1 MHDESTNFLNPSIQ
15 IPSSLRRRRHRFTVF
30 ICGCLLAHAALE
42 PGLAQQ
48 QPLQLGGAYSGLGER
63 RQRLVD
69 NWLTRLKNTTGQQ
82 LEPGPFYDEILAVS
96 SKTTFDAVTHALMT
110 TPLTDAAGAKLTGVQ
125 DALALIER
133 VEWISGQV
141 PGASGDRQFRIY
153 VRLVPAAL
161 DTLARS
167 REFKRGVDNTVFHKG
182 FPTNYR
188 AQGGTPS
195 IQISIAP
202 DGRLADIDLDY
213 RSSSFPVA
221 LFNGHLSAANS
232 DVRADDNVDRHNGRW
247 AGLQNW
253 WRSFFGV
260 NLQRAPGEEKPS
272 VLALPKVPRAGK
284 KNIDVMA
291 NDFLSAWLVEG
302 DVMAAMGYVS
312 ERAYACIAQNAD
324 DPSAVDRGMAPFQL
338 MMNLKA
344 AHETLGQRTSLDG
357 LIVGVRLA
365 TPALKVVQQP
375 HHAQF
380 VLYSVPDDVAAA
392 FDCES
397 RMTPGAKKPARRYG
411 NYFGSTF
418 FVAGHADQRVA
429 LLWGKDNGYWKIVSW
444 RTGVDDARPPAAAD
458 NVAITRVKADAGFAT
473 AAQEFLQTWLIE
485 KDYDAAFRYLSPA
498 AYACYDLAR
507 NPADPASTSPDDAGR
522 KIRAGLERAG
532 QLAGPA
538 RNLDAIL
545 VAAEPIHPAVRVMDH
560 AHSRTFS
567 LSSIPNAIGDAVECD
582 ARARGAIPPDPL
594 PLEYGKAFGLTVRFG
609 TGAGDAPVLRMLWRN
624 ENGAWRV
631 RSYDLELP

>member
-1 MHDESTNFLNPSIQ
+1 ML
-15 IPSSLRRRRHRFTVF
+15 
-30 ICGCLLAHAALE
+30 ICGCLLAFAALE
-42 PGLAQQ
+42 TGLAQQ

-69 NWLTRLKNTTGQQ
+69 DWLARLKITTGQQ
-82 LEPGPFYDEILAVS
+82 LAPAPFYDDLLAVS

-110 TPLTDAAGAKLTGVQ
+110 TSLTDAAGAKLPGLQ
-125 DALALIER
+125 DALALVER

-141 PGASGDRQFRIY
+141 PGASGDHQFRIY
-153 VRLVPAAL
+153 VRLVPAAQ
-161 DTLARS
+161 DALARS

-213 RSSSFPVA
+213 RSSSFPAA

-272 VLALPKVPRAGK
+272 VLALPRVPRAGR
-284 KNIDVMA
+284 KNVDVMV
-291 NDFLSAWLVEG
+291 NDFLSAWLIEG

-338 MMNLKA
+338 MTNLKA
-344 AHETLGQRTSLDG
+344 AHDTLGQRTSLDG

-444 RTGVDDARPPAAAD
+444 RTGVDDARAPSAAD
-458 NVAITRVKADAGFAT
+458 TVTITRVKADAGFAT

-498 AYACYDLAR
+498 GLRLLRSRAQSCRSRVDLTRRCRPEDSCRPRTHRAVGGAGAKPRRHAR
-507 NPADPASTSPDDAGR
+507 RGGADPPCGSRHGSRARAHLQPGQPTERHRRCGR
-522 KIRAGLERAG
+522 VRRSRPRRD
-532 QLAGPA
+532 PA
-538 RNLDAIL
+538 RSP
-545 VAAEPIHPAVRVMDH
+545 AA
-560 AHSRTFS
+560 
-567 LSSIPNAIGDAVECD
+567 
-582 ARARGAIPPDPL
+582 
-594 PLEYGKAFGLTVRFG
+594 
-609 TGAGDAPVLRMLWRN
+609 
-624 ENGAWRV
+624 RV
-631 RSYDLELP
+631 RTGVWPDRSIRYRRQRRASAANAVAQ

>member
-1 MHDESTNFLNPSIQ
+1 MPREKPTRIA
-15 IPSSLRRRRHRFTVF
+15 VF
-30 ICGCLLAHAALE
+30 VCGCLLALATIE
-42 PGLAQQ
+42 IGVAQQ
-48 QPLQLGGAYSGLGER
+48 QPLQFGGAYAGLGER
-63 RQRLVD
+63 RQRLID
-69 NWLTRLKNTTGQQ
+69 DWLARLKITTGQQ

-110 TPLTDAAGAKLTGVQ
+110 TPLTDAAGAKLAGLQ
-125 DALALIER
+125 DALALIEQ
-133 VEWISGQV
+133 VESISGQV
-141 PGASGDRQFRIY
+141 PGASGDHQFRIY
-153 VRLVPAAL
+153 VRLIPAAL

-182 FPTNYR
+182 YPTNYR

-202 DGRLADIDLDY
+202 DGRRADIDVDY

-221 LFNGHLSAANS
+221 MFNGHLSSANS
-232 DVRADDNVDRHNGRW
+232 DVRAGDNVDRHSRRW

-260 NLQRAPGEEKPS
+260 NLQRAPAEEKPS
-272 VLALPKVPRAGK
+272 VLALPRVPRAGK

-338 MMNLKA
+338 MTNLKA
-344 AHETLGQRTSLDG
+344 AHDTLGQRTSLDG
-357 LIVGVRLA
+357 LIVGVRLT

-397 RMTPGAKKPARRYG
+397 RMTPGGAKKPARQYG

-418 FVAGHADQRVA
+418 FVDGHPDQRVA

-444 RTGVDDARPPAAAD
+444 TTGVDDARAPVAAD
-458 NVAITRVKADAGFAT
+458 DVTITRVKADAGFAT
-473 AAQEFLQTWLIE
+473 AAQEFLQTWLIK

-498 AYACYDLAR
+498 TYACYDLAR

-567 LSSIPNAIGDAVECD
+567 LTSIPNAIGDAVECD

-609 TGAGDAPVLRMLWRN
+609 TGASDAPVLRMLWRN
-624 ENGAWRV
+624 ENGAWRI

>member
-1 MHDESTNFLNPSIQ
+1 MHDESTNFLNPSLRVRA
-15 IPSSLRRRRHRFTVF
+15 SLLRRRHRCTVV
-30 ICGCLLAHAALE
+30 ICGCLLALAALE

-69 NWLTRLKNTTGQQ
+69 DWLTRLKNTTGQQ
-82 LEPGPFYDEILAVS
+82 LAPGPFYDEILAVS

-110 TPLTDAAGAKLTGVQ
+110 TPLTDAAGAKLAGLQ
-125 DALALIER
+125 DALALVER

-141 PGASGDRQFRIY
+141 PGTSGDRQFRIY

-202 DGRLADIDLDY
+202 DGRFADIDLDY
-213 RSSSFPVA
+213 RSASFPVA

-232 DVRADDNVDRHNGRW
+232 DVRADDNVDRHNQRW

-253 WRSFFGV
+253 WRGFFGV

-272 VLALPKVPRAGK
+272 VLALPRVPRAGK

-291 NDFLSAWLVEG
+291 NDFFSAWLVEG

-312 ERAYACIAQNAD
+312 QRAYACIARNAD

-338 MMNLKA
+338 MTNLKA
-344 AHETLGQRTSLDG
+344 AHDTLGQRASLDG

-375 HHAQF
+375 HHARF

-397 RMTPGAKKPARRYG
+397 RMTPGGAKKPARRYG

-418 FVAGHADQRVA
+418 FVAGHANQRVA
-429 LLWGKDNGYWKIVSW
+429 LLWGKDNG
-444 RTGVDDARPPAAAD
+444 TGRSCRGGQASTTPARRPPR
-458 NVAITRVKADAGFAT
+458 T
-473 AAQEFLQTWLIE
+473 
-485 KDYDAAFRYLSPA
+485 
-498 AYACYDLAR
+498 
-507 NPADPASTSPDDAGR
+507 TSPS
-522 KIRAGLERAG
+522 RA
-532 QLAGPA
+532 
-538 RNLDAIL
+538 
-545 VAAEPIHPAVRVMDH
+545 
-560 AHSRTFS
+560 
-567 LSSIPNAIGDAVECD
+567 
-582 ARARGAIPPDPL
+582 
-594 PLEYGKAFGLTVRFG
+594 
-609 TGAGDAPVLRMLWRN
+609 
-624 ENGAWRV
+624 
-631 RSYDLELP
+631 

>member
-1 MHDESTNFLNPSIQ
+1 MPF
-15 IPSSLRRRRHRFTVF
+15 SLRRPRHRFAVL
-30 ICGCLLAHAALE
+30 IGGCLLALLTIETGVAR
-42 PGLAQQ
+42 Q
-48 QPLQLGGAYSGLGER
+48 QPQQFGGAYAGLGER

-69 NWLTRLKNTTGQQ
+69 DWLARFKNTTGQKV
-82 LEPGPFYDEILAVS
+82 EPASFYDEILAVS

-110 TPLTDAAGAKLTGVQ
+110 TPLTGATGTKLAGLP
-125 DALALIER
+125 DALALIEH
-133 VEWISGQV
+133 VESISGQI
-141 PGASGDRQFRIY
+141 PGASGDHQFRIY
-153 VRLVPAAL
+153 VRLIPDAL
-161 DTLARS
+161 NTLARS
-167 REFKRGVDNTVFHKG
+167 KEFKRGVDNTVFHKG
-182 FPTNYR
+182 YPTNYR

-195 IQISIAP
+195 IQISLAP
-202 DGRLADIDLDY
+202 DGRRADIDVDY

-221 LFNGHLSAANS
+221 MFNGHLSSANS
-232 DVRADDNVDRHNGRW
+232 DVRAGDNIDRHRRRW

-253 WRSFFGV
+253 WRGFLGV
-260 NLQRAPGEEKPS
+260 NLQRAPADEKPS
-272 VLALPKVPRAGK
+272 LLALPRVPRAGK

-291 NDFLSAWLVEG
+291 NDFLSAWLIEG
-302 DVMAAMGYVS
+302 DVMAAMGYIS

-338 MMNLKA
+338 LTNLKA
-344 AHETLGQRTSLDG
+344 AHDTLGQRTSLEG

-392 FDCES
+392 FDCET
-397 RMTPGAKKPARRYG
+397 RLTPGGARKPARQYG
-411 NYFGSTF
+411 NYFGATF
-418 FVAGHADQRVA
+418 FVDGHADQRVA
-429 LLWGKDNGYWKIVSW
+429 LLWGKDNGYWKIMSW
-444 RTGVDDARPPAAAD
+444 ATGVEDARAPVAAD
-458 NVAITRVKADAGFAT
+458 NVIITRVKADTGFAT
-473 AAQEFLQTWLIE
+473 AAQAFLQTWLIK

-507 NPADPASTSPDDAGR
+507 NPADPASTSLEDAGR

-532 QLAGPA
+532 QLTGPA

-545 VAAEPIHPAVRVMDH
+545 VSAEPTHPAVRVMDH
-560 AHSRTFS
+560 ANSGTFS
-567 LSSIPNAIGDAVECD
+567 LTSIPNAIGDAVECD
-582 ARARGAIPPDPL
+582 ARARDEIPPDPL

-609 TGAGDAPVLRMLWRN
+609 TGASDAPVLRMLWRN
-624 ENGAWRV
+624 ENGAWRI

>member
-1 MHDESTNFLNPSIQ
+1 M
-15 IPSSLRRRRHRFTVF
+15 F
-30 ICGCLLAHAALE
+30 ICGCLLALTTIE
-42 PGLAQQ
+42 IGFAQQ
-48 QPLQLGGAYSGLGER
+48 QPLQLGGAYAGLGER

-69 NWLTRLKNTTGQQ
+69 DWLARLKATTGQQ

-110 TPLTDAAGAKLTGVQ
+110 TSLTDAAGAKLAGLP
-125 DALALIER
+125 DALALIDR
-133 VEWISGQV
+133 VESIRGQV
-141 PGASGDRQFRIY
+141 PGAPGDHQFRLY
-153 VRLVPAAL
+153 VRLVPSAL

-167 REFKRGVDNTVFHKG
+167 REFKRGVANTIFHKG
-182 FPTNYR
+182 YPTNFR

-195 IQISIAP
+195 IQISIAR
-202 DGRLADIDLDY
+202 DGRRADIDVDY
-213 RSSSFPVA
+213 RSSGFPVA
-221 LFNGHLSAANS
+221 LFNGHLSSANS
-232 DVRADDNVDRHNGRW
+232 DVRAGDNVDRHSRRW
-247 AGLQNW
+247 AGLENW
-253 WRSFFGV
+253 WRSFLGV
-260 NLQRAPGEEKPS
+260 NLKRVPADEKPS
-272 VLALPKVPRAGK
+272 ALALPRVPRAGK
-284 KNIDVMA
+284 KNIEVMT

-302 DVMAAMGYVS
+302 DVLAAMGYVS

-324 DPSAVDRGMAPFQL
+324 DPAAVDRGMAPFQL
-338 MMNLKA
+338 MTNLKA
-344 AHETLGQRTSLDG
+344 AHDALGKRASLDG
-357 LIVGVRLA
+357 LIVGVRLT
-365 TPALKVVQQP
+365 TPALKVLQQP
-375 HHAQF
+375 HHARF

-397 RMTPGAKKPARRYG
+397 RMTPGGAKKPARQYG

-418 FVAGHADQRVA
+418 FVDGHADQRVA

-444 RTGVDDARPPAAAD
+444 TTGVDDARAPVAAD
-458 NVAITRVKADAGFAT
+458 DVTITRVKAEAGLAI
-473 AAQEFLQTWLIE
+473 AAQEFLQTWLIK

-498 AYACYDLAR
+498 TYGCYDLAR

-522 KIRAGLERAG
+522 KIRAGLERTG
-532 QLAGPA
+532 QLVGPA
-538 RNLDAIL
+538 RSLDAIL
-545 VAAEPIHPAVRVMDH
+545 ASAEPIHPAVRVMDH

-567 LSSIPNAIGDAVECD
+567 LTSLPNAIGDATECD

-609 TGAGDAPVLRMLWRN
+609 TGASEAPVLRMLWRN

>member
-1 MHDESTNFLNPSIQ
+1 MTLVCS
-15 IPSSLRRRRHRFTVF
+15 
-30 ICGCLLAHAALE
+30 CLLALVTIE
-42 PGLAQQ
+42 TGVAQQ
-48 QPLQLGGAYSGLGER
+48 PPLQFGGAYAGLGER

-69 NWLTRLKNTTGQQ
+69 DWLARLENTTGQK
-82 LEPGPFYDEILAVS
+82 LVPAAYYDETLAVS

-110 TPLTDAAGAKLTGVQ
+110 TPLTDATGVKLAP
-125 DALALIER
+125 DTLALIEH
-133 VEWISGQV
+133 VEWIRGQI
-141 PGASGDRQFRIY
+141 PGASGDHQFRIY
-153 VRLVPAAL
+153 VRLIPDAL
-161 DTLARS
+161 NTLARS
-167 REFKRGVDNTVFHKG
+167 QEFKRGVDNTVFHKG
-182 FPTNYR
+182 YPTNFR

-202 DGRLADIDLDY
+202 DGRRADIDVDY
-213 RSSSFPVA
+213 RSSSFPAA
-221 LFNGHLSAANS
+221 LFNGHLSSANS
-232 DVRADDNVDRHNGRW
+232 DVRAGDNVDRHGRRW
-247 AGLQNW
+247 AGLQDW
-253 WRSFFGV
+253 WRGVFGV
-260 NLQRAPGEEKPS
+260 NLQRAPADQQPS
-272 VLALPKVPRAGK
+272 VLALPRVPRAGK

-302 DVMAAMGYVS
+302 DAMAAMGYVS

-324 DPSAVDRGMAPFQL
+324 DSSAVDRGMAPFQL
-338 MMNLKA
+338 LTNLKA
-344 AHETLGQRTSLDG
+344 AHDTLGQRTSLDG

-392 FDCES
+392 FDCET
-397 RMTPGAKKPARRYG
+397 RLTPGGAKKPERRYG

-418 FVAGHADQRVA
+418 FVDGHPDQRVA

-444 RTGVDDARPPAAAD
+444 RTGVDDASAPVAAD
-458 NVAITRVKADAGFAT
+458 AVTIMRVKADAGFAT
-473 AAQEFLQTWLIE
+473 AAREFLQTWLIR

-498 AYACYDLAR
+498 TYGCYDLAR
-507 NPADPASTSPDDAGR
+507 NPADPASTSPEDAGR
-522 KIRAGLERAG
+522 KIRDGLERAG

-545 VAAEPIHPAVRVMDH
+545 VSAEPIHPAVRVMDH

-567 LSSIPNAIGDAVECD
+567 LTSLPDAIGDAVECD

-609 TGAGDAPVLRMLWRN
+609 TGASDAPVLRMLWRN
-624 ENGAWRV
+624 ENGAWRI

>member
-1 MHDESTNFLNPSIQ
+1 M
-15 IPSSLRRRRHRFTVF
+15 RRHIPVRIPAFV
-30 ICGCLLAHAALE
+30 CGCLLALMAGE
-42 PGLAQQ
+42 IVFAQQ
-48 QPLQLGGAYSGLGER
+48 QPLQFGGAYAGLGER

-69 NWLTRLKNTTGQQ
+69 DWLARLKNTTGQN
-82 LEPGPFYDEILAVS
+82 LEPAPFYDEILAVS

-110 TPLTDAAGAKLTGVQ
+110 TPLTDAAGAQLGELQ
-125 DALALIER
+125 DALAL
-133 VEWISGQV
+133 VEHVESISGQV
-141 PGASGDRQFRIY
+141 PGASGDHQFRLY
-153 VRLVPAAL
+153 VRLIPAAL

-182 FPTNYR
+182 YPTNYR

-195 IQISIAP
+195 IQLSIAP
-202 DGRLADIDLDY
+202 DGRRADVDVDY
-213 RSSSFPVA
+213 RSSSFPAA

-232 DVRADDNVDRHNGRW
+232 DVRAGDNVDRHSMRW

-260 NLQRAPGEEKPS
+260 NLQRAPADEKPS
-272 VLALPKVPRAGK
+272 VLALPSVPRAGK
-284 KNIDVMA
+284 KNVDVMV
-291 NDFLSAWLVEG
+291 NDFLSVWLLEG
-302 DVMAAMGYVS
+302 DIVAAMGYVS
-312 ERAYACIAQNAD
+312 ERAYACIAQHAD
-324 DPSAVDRGMAPFQL
+324 DPLAVDRGMAPFQL
-338 MMNLKA
+338 LTNLKA
-344 AHETLGQRTSLDG
+344 AHDTLGQRTSLAG

-397 RMTPGAKKPARRYG
+397 RMTPGGAKTPARRYG

-418 FVAGHADQRVA
+418 FVAGHPNQRVA
-429 LLWGKDNGYWKIVSW
+429 LVWGKDNGYWKIVSW
-444 RTGVDDARPPAAAD
+444 RTGVDDARAP
-458 NVAITRVKADAGFAT
+458 VATDDVTITRVKADAGFAT
-473 AAQEFLQTWLIE
+473 AAQAFLQTWLIK

-498 AYACYDLAR
+498 SYACYDLAR
-507 NPADPASTSPDDAGR
+507 NPADPASTSLEDAGR
-522 KIRAGLERAG
+522 KLRAGLERAG

-538 RNLDAIL
+538 RSLDAIL
-545 VAAEPIHPAVRVMDH
+545 VSAEPIHPAVHVMDH

-567 LSSIPNAIGDAVECD
+567 LTSLPNAIGDAVECD
-582 ARARGAIPPDPL
+582 ARARGAIPPAPL

-609 TGAGDAPVLRMLWRN
+609 TGASDAPVLRMLWRN
-624 ENGAWRV
+624 ENGAWRI

>member
-1 MHDESTNFLNPSIQ
+1 MRYQLPAR
-15 IPSSLRRRRHRFTVF
+15 IPLF
-30 ICGCLLAHAALE
+30 ICGCLLALTTIDV
-42 PGLAQQ
+42 GFAQQ
-48 QPLQLGGAYSGLGER
+48 QPLQFGGAYAGLGER

-69 NWLTRLKNTTGQQ
+69 DWLARLKNTTGQS
-82 LEPGPFYDEILAVS
+82 LEPAAFYDEVLAVS
-96 SKTTFDAVTHALMT
+96 SKTTFDAVTHALTT
-110 TPLTDAAGAKLTGVQ
+110 TPLTDAAGATLGGLQ
-125 DALALIER
+125 DALALIEH
-133 VEWISGQV
+133 VESISGQV
-141 PGASGDRQFRIY
+141 PGTSGDHQFRIY
-153 VRLVPAAL
+153 VRLIPAAL

-167 REFKRGVDNTVFHKG
+167 QEFKRGVDNTVFHKG
-182 FPTNYR
+182 YPTNYR

-202 DGRLADIDLDY
+202 DGRRADIDVDY
-213 RSSSFPVA
+213 RSSSFPAA
-221 LFNGHLSAANS
+221 LFNGHLSSANS
-232 DVRADDNVDRHNGRW
+232 DVRAGDNVDRHSRRW

-260 NLQRAPGEEKPS
+260 NLQRAPADEKPS
-272 VLALPKVPRAGK
+272 VLALPSVPRAGK
-284 KNIDVMA
+284 KSIDVMA

-312 ERAYACIAQNAD
+312 ERAYACIGQNAD
-324 DPSAVDRGMAPFQL
+324 DPSALDRGMAPFQL
-338 MMNLKA
+338 LTNLKA
-344 AHETLGQRTSLDG
+344 AHDTLGQRTSLDG
-357 LIVGVRLA
+357 LIVGVRLS

-392 FDCES
+392 FDCET
-397 RMTPGAKKPARRYG
+397 RLTPGAKKPAREYG

-418 FVAGHADQRVA
+418 FVDGHPNQRVA

-444 RTGVDDARPPAAAD
+444 TTGVDDVRAP
-458 NVAITRVKADAGFAT
+458 VATDAVTITRVKADAGFAS
-473 AAQEFLQTWLIE
+473 AAHEFLQTWLIK

-507 NPADPASTSPDDAGR
+507 NPADPASTSPEDAGR
-522 KIRAGLERAG
+522 KIRAGLERGG

-538 RNLDAIL
+538 RSLDTIL

-560 AHSRTFS
+560 GHSRTFS
-567 LSSIPNAIGDAVECD
+567 LTSIPNAIGDAVECD

-609 TGAGDAPVLRMLWRN
+609 TGASDAPVLRMLWRN
-624 ENGAWRV
+624 ENGVWRI

>member
-1 MHDESTNFLNPSIQ
+1 MNRALR
-15 IPSSLRRRRHRFTVF
+15 IPLSLRRRRQRLAVS
-30 ICGCLLAHAALE
+30 ICGCLLALGALE
-42 PGLAQQ
+42 TGLAQQ
-48 QPLQLGGAYSGLGER
+48 QPLQFGGAYAGLGER

-69 NWLTRLKNTTGQQ
+69 DWLARFKNTTGQQ
-82 LEPGPFYDEILAVS
+82 LEPAPFYDEILAVS

-110 TPLTDAAGAKLTGVQ
+110 TPLTDAAGAKLAGLQ
-125 DALALIER
+125 DALALIEH
-133 VEWISGQV
+133 VESISGQV
-141 PGASGDRQFRIY
+141 PGTSSDRQFRLY

-182 FPTNYR
+182 FPNNYR

-195 IQISIAP
+195 IQVSIAP
-202 DGRLADIDLDY
+202 DGRRADIDVDY
-213 RSSSFPVA
+213 RSSSFPA
-221 LFNGHLSAANS
+221 AMFNGHLSSANS
-232 DVRADDNVDRHNGRW
+232 DVRAGDNIDRHGTRW

-260 NLQRAPGEEKPS
+260 NLQRAPAEEKPS
-272 VLALPKVPRAGK
+272 VLAPPRVPRAGK

-291 NDFLSAWLVEG
+291 NDFFSAWLVEG

-312 ERAYACIAQNAD
+312 ERASACIAQDAD

-338 MMNLKA
+338 MTNLKA
-344 AHETLGQRTSLDG
+344 AHDTLGKRTSLEG

-397 RMTPGAKKPARRYG
+397 RMTPGGAKKPARRYG

-418 FVAGHADQRVA
+418 FVDGHPDQRVA
-429 LLWGKDNGYWKIVSW
+429 LLWAKDNGYWKIVSW
-444 RTGVDDARPPAAAD
+444 RTGVDDARAPVAAD
-458 NVAITRVKADAGFAT
+458 NVSITRVKADAGFAA
-473 AAQEFLQTWLIE
+473 AAQEFLQAWLIK

-498 AYACYDLAR
+498 TYACYDLAR

-522 KIRAGLERAG
+522 KIRAALERAG

-545 VAAEPIHPAVRVMDH
+545 NPAEPIHPAVHVMDH
-560 AHSRTFS
+560 AQSRTFS
-567 LSSIPNAIGDAVECD
+567 LTSIPNAIGDAVECD

-609 TGAGDAPVLRMLWRN
+609 TGASGAPVLRMLWRT
-624 ENGAWRV
+624 ENGAWRI

>member
-1 MHDESTNFLNPSIQ
+1 MES
-15 IPSSLRRRRHRFTVF
+15 
-30 ICGCLLAHAALE
+30 
-42 PGLAQQ
+42 
-48 QPLQLGGAYSGLGER
+48 
-63 RQRLVD
+63 
-69 NWLTRLKNTTGQQ
+69 
-82 LEPGPFYDEILAVS
+82 
-96 SKTTFDAVTHALMT
+96 
-110 TPLTDAAGAKLTGVQ
+110 
-125 DALALIER
+125 
-133 VEWISGQV
+133 ISGQI
-141 PGASGDRQFRIY
+141 PGAAGDHQFRIY
-153 VRLVPAAL
+153 VRLIPDAL
-161 DTLARS
+161 NTLARS
-167 REFKRGVDNTVFHKG
+167 QEFKRGVDNTVFHKG
-182 FPTNYR
+182 YPTNYR

-202 DGRLADIDLDY
+202 DGRRADIDVDY
-213 RSSSFPVA
+213 RSSSFPA
-221 LFNGHLSAANS
+221 AMFNGHLSAANS
-232 DVRADDNVDRHNGRW
+232 DVRAGDNIDRHSRRW

-260 NLQRAPGEEKPS
+260 NLQRAPADEKPS
-272 VLALPKVPRAGK
+272 VLALPRVPRAGK
-284 KNIDVMA
+284 QNIDVMA

-312 ERAYACIAQNAD
+312 ERAYACIAQDAD

-338 MMNLKA
+338 LTNLKA
-344 AHETLGQRTSLDG
+344 ARDTLGRPTSLAG

-392 FDCES
+392 FDCET
-397 RMTPGAKKPARRYG
+397 RMTPGGAKKPARQYG

-418 FVAGHADQRVA
+418 FVNGHADQRVA
-429 LLWGKDNGYWKIVSW
+429 LLWGKENGYWKIVSW
-444 RTGVDDARPPAAAD
+444 RTGIDDARAPVAAD
-458 NVAITRVKADAGFAT
+458 TVTITRVKADAGFAR
-473 AAQEFLQTWLIE
+473 AAQDFLQTWLVK

-498 AYACYDLAR
+498 AYPCYDLAR
-507 NPADPASTSPDDAGR
+507 NPADPASTSAEDAGR

-545 VAAEPIHPAVRVMDH
+545 VSAEPIHPAVRVMDH

-567 LSSIPNAIGDAVECD
+567 LASIPNAIGDAVECD
-582 ARARGAIPPDPL
+582 ARAGGAIPPDPL

-609 TGAGDAPVLRMLWRN
+609 PGASDAPVLRMLWRN
-624 ENGAWRV
+624 ENGTWRI

>member
-1 MHDESTNFLNPSIQ
+1 MRSRSIEHVES
-15 IPSSLRRRRHRFTVF
+15 
-30 ICGCLLAHAALE
+30 
-42 PGLAQQ
+42 
-48 QPLQLGGAYSGLGER
+48 
-63 RQRLVD
+63 
-69 NWLTRLKNTTGQQ
+69 
-82 LEPGPFYDEILAVS
+82 
-96 SKTTFDAVTHALMT
+96 
-110 TPLTDAAGAKLTGVQ
+110 
-125 DALALIER
+125 
-133 VEWISGQV
+133 ISGQV
-141 PGASGDRQFRIY
+141 PGASGDHQFRIY
-153 VRLVPAAL
+153 VRLIPDAL

-167 REFKRGVDNTVFHKG
+167 QEFKRGVDNTVFHKG
-182 FPTNYR
+182 YPTNYR

-195 IQISIAP
+195 IQVSIAP
-202 DGRLADIDLDY
+202 DGHRADIDVDY
-213 RSSSFPVA
+213 RSSSFPA
-221 LFNGHLSAANS
+221 AMFNGHLSSANS
-232 DVRADDNVDRHNGRW
+232 DVRAGDNVDRHSRRW

-260 NLQRAPGEEKPS
+260 NLQRAPADEKPS
-272 VLALPKVPRAGK
+272 VLALPSAPRAGK

-302 DVMAAMGYVS
+302 DVVAAMGYVS

-338 MMNLKA
+338 LTNLKA
-344 AHETLGQRTSLDG
+344 AHDTLGQRTSLDG

-397 RMTPGAKKPARRYG
+397 RLTPGGAKKPAREYG

-418 FVAGHADQRVA
+418 FVDGHANQRVA

-444 RTGVDDARPPAAAD
+444 RTGVDDARPPVVAD
-458 NVAITRVKADAGFAT
+458 NVTLTRVKADAGFAA
-473 AAQEFLQTWLIE
+473 AAQAFLQTWLIK
-485 KDYDAAFRYLSPA
+485 KDYDAAFGYLSPA
-498 AYACYDLAR
+498 SYACYDLAR
-507 NPADPASTSPDDAGR
+507 NPADPAATSPEDAGR

-545 VAAEPIHPAVRVMDH
+545 VSAEPIHPAVRVMDH

-567 LSSIPNAIGDAVECD
+567 LTSIPNAIGDAVECD
-582 ARARGAIPPDPL
+582 ARARGADPSRSPAARVRKGVRPDRSIRP
-594 PLEYGKAFGLTVRFG
+594 
-609 TGAGDAPVLRMLWRN
+609 APVTRQCCECCGAMRTARGESGVTTSSCRSHRSRLGTLCCLIVATVPPNAPGWVALAAGFAACAAPLRRHHATVTAARPR
-624 ENGAWRV
+624 GAESSRADRREAAPARGRRV
-631 RSYDLELP
+631 RRRQRPRHRPRRRHSLARGTSHPHRRRGRHEHGWARRRRVCHGHGRR

>member
-1 MHDESTNFLNPSIQ
+1 MES
-15 IPSSLRRRRHRFTVF
+15 
-30 ICGCLLAHAALE
+30 
-42 PGLAQQ
+42 
-48 QPLQLGGAYSGLGER
+48 
-63 RQRLVD
+63 
-69 NWLTRLKNTTGQQ
+69 
-82 LEPGPFYDEILAVS
+82 
-96 SKTTFDAVTHALMT
+96 
-110 TPLTDAAGAKLTGVQ
+110 
-125 DALALIER
+125 
-133 VEWISGQV
+133 ISGQV
-141 PGASGDRQFRIY
+141 PGASGDHQFRIY

-167 REFKRGVDNTVFHKG
+167 QEFKRGVDNTVFHKG
-182 FPTNYR
+182 YPTNYR

-202 DGRLADIDLDY
+202 DGRRADIDVDY
-213 RSSSFPVA
+213 RSSSFPAA
-221 LFNGHLSAANS
+221 LFNGHLSSANS
-232 DVRADDNVDRHNGRW
+232 DVRAGDNVDRHNGRW

-260 NLQRAPGEEKPS
+260 NLQRAPAEEKPS
-272 VLALPKVPRAGK
+272 VLALPRVPRAGK

-312 ERAYACIAQNAD
+312 ERAYACIAQHAD

-338 MMNLKA
+338 MTNLKA
-344 AHETLGQRTSLDG
+344 AHDTLGKRTSLDG

-397 RMTPGAKKPARRYG
+397 RMTPGGAKKPARRYG

-418 FVAGHADQRVA
+418 FVDGHPDQRVA

-444 RTGVDDARPPAAAD
+444 TTGVDDARAPVAAD
-458 NVAITRVKADAGFAT
+458 NVTITRVKADAGFAT
-473 AAQEFLQTWLIE
+473 AAQEFLQTWLIK

-522 KIRAGLERAG
+522 KIRAGLERTG

-567 LSSIPNAIGDAVECD
+567 LTSMPNAIGDAVECD

-609 TGAGDAPVLRMLWRN
+609 TGASDAPVLRMLWRN
-624 ENGAWRV
+624 ENGAWRI